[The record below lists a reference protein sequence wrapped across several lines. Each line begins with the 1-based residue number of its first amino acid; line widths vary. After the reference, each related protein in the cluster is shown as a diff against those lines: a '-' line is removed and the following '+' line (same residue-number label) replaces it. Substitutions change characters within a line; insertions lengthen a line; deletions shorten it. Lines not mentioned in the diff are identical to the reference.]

1 MRSCQWELLLPK
13 AIKWQCYVA
22 EVSFPLSELLHGG
35 TCIVRLYMQFEIVE
49 SLFHVMAFRAPMHL
63 VEGGLFLFC
72 FGDEAGGG
80 LILLLCIEKLWKTKY
95 FMRSVVRHLYRINGN
110 NVEKATSSI
119 SLVIKLR
126 QNASDCPCATE
137 CLNCGFC
144 RMNQSLRIPLKRHG
158 CLRHIHGQ
166 RTGMYW
172 CWCGNNADPA
182 MDYIKCGKIR
192 FQDYLCLMY
201 VS

>member
-1 MRSCQWELLLPK
+1 MLCRRGVISPVWV
-13 AIKWQCYVA
+13 ITWW
-22 EVSFPLSELLHGG
+22 H
-35 TCIVRLYMQFEIVE
+35 LYCAPVYAVWDRRE
-49 SLFHVMAFRAPMHL
+49 SLSCHGLSSPDAF
-63 VEGGLFLFC
+63 GGRWVVFILLW
-72 FGDEAGGG
+72 GWGRGG

-137 CLNCGFC
+137 CLNCVFC
-144 RMNQSLRIPLKRHG
+144 RMNQSLRIPLRRHG

-192 FQDYLCLMY
+192 FPSLSLSYVRVVRQWTCCLN
-201 VS
+201 